1 MKLKPLVSLLA
12 AAFAAP
18 AALASAN
25 GLVISQVY
33 GGGGNNGATYR
44 NDFIEVFNG
53 GSAPVSVAGWS
64 VQYAGAG
71 GTTWQVTNLP
81 AVTVQPGRYL
91 LVQQAAGAGGTTD
104 LPTPDATGTTAMGGT
119 GGKVALVSN
128 TTALS
133 GANPSGG
140 ALIDLVG
147 AGPSATGFE
156 TAPTAAI
163 SNTTAAIRKAAGCT
177 DTDVNSSDFAIAAP
191 TPRNSSAPA
200 NVCGGVVVDA
210 PIVPECPD
218 GSAAA
223 GKPGLVTVTAKD
235 ADSIVT
241 GATKVGTWPT
251 GFSLDE
257 VTPAAA
263 EGGSATAKIS
273 VAGDV
278 AIGSYTMDLLWSNN
292 EAQNATCSIKVA
304 VSGATPI
311 YTIQG
316 GGSQSP
322 LKGQTVSTGGVVT
335 KLMGNGFYMQDSDGD
350 GDPATSDG
358 IFVFTSTAPTVTV
371 GQKVSLSATVAEF
384 NTGASAQSAANP
396 VTQLTTVSGI
406 SVQSS
411 GNAITPVEVDLT
423 QLGADGLEPYEGMLV
438 KLTGPLMVQQNFFL
452 GRYGQLTVSGGER
465 LMSPTN
471 VLRPGVDAQALLTQ
485 NLRRTVIL
493 DDGSS
498 AQNVNPTPYIGA
510 DNTVRAGDTTDAIVG
525 VVDYGLAT
533 SSNAGATMY
542 RIQPVTTPVFARS
555 NPRTAAPASPGGN
568 VRVAGANVLNYFTT
582 FTNGQNV
589 LGQSGQGC
597 TLGASTSASNCRGAN
612 NLAEYVRQRDKIVAN
627 LRALNADVIG
637 LMEIQNNGNA
647 ATQTLVEALNT
658 AVGAT
663 VYAAAP
669 LPADTGTD
677 AIRVSLIYKPATLG
691 LISGSTLSDPHPV
704 NNRPTFA
711 QGFVAPN
718 GERFAVVVN
727 HLKSKGSCPGAG
739 DPDAD
744 QGDLQGCFNATRV
757 EQAQQL
763 RNFVGQVQAAAG
775 TPDVILLGDF
785 NALAQEDPIHTLTQD
800 GFVVDQLG
808 RFNPSAYSYVFDGMA
823 GRLDHAL
830 ATPSITPKIVGA
842 NNWHINADEPTIIDY
857 NQEFKQPVCPTC
869 GPDYYTAT
877 AYRSSDHDP
886 VILGLNLVKSVTG
899 TGGRDA
905 IVGTDGDDV
914 IEGGAGGDTLT
925 GKGGRDQFVYS
936 SVLDGGDT
944 ITDFQPGVDAL
955 VLTKLLQG
963 LGIVSADPLGQ
974 GFVTCAMSGTSAVV
988 GFDTDGAAGPNRS
1001 RPLVSLKNVSCAALS
1016 SSSFKF

>member
-33 GGGGNNGATYR
+33 GGGGNSGATYK

-53 GSAPVSVAGWS
+53 GAAPVSVGGWS
-64 VQYAGAG
+64 VQYAGAT
-71 GTTWQVTNLP
+71 GTSWQVTNLP
-81 AVTVQPGRYL
+81 SVTVQPGRYL
-91 LVQQAAGAGGTTD
+91 LVQQAAGTGGTTD
-104 LPTPDATGTTAMGGT
+104 LPTPDVTGTIAMGGT
-119 GGKVALVSN
+119 GGKIALVSS

-140 ALIDLVG
+140 TLVDLVG

-156 TAPTAAI
+156 TTPTAAI
-163 SNTTAAIRKAAGCT
+163 SNSTAAIRKAAGCT
-177 DTDVNSSDFAIAAP
+177 DTNVNSADFDIAAP

-200 NVCGGVVVDA
+200 NVCGGAAA

-218 GSAAA
+218 GSSAF

-241 GATKVGTWPT
+241 GATKVGTWPA

-257 VTPAAA
+257 VTPATAD
-263 EGGSATAKIS
+263 GGSATARIS
-273 VAGDV
+273 VASDV
-278 AIGSYTMDLLWSNN
+278 AIASYTMDLLWSNN
-292 EAQNATCSIKVA
+292 EAQNASCSIKIA

-316 GGSQSP
+316 SGSQSP
-322 LKGQTVSTGGVVT
+322 LKDQTVSTGGVVT
-335 KLMGNGFYMQDSDGD
+335 KLMSNGFYLQDPNGD
-350 GDPATSDG
+350 GNPATSDG

-371 GQKVSLSATVAEF
+371 GQMISLTAKVAEF

-396 VTQLTTVSGI
+396 VTQLTTVSGL

-411 GNAITPVEVDLT
+411 GHAITPTEVDLT
-423 QLGADGLEPYEGMLV
+423 QLGAEGLEPYEGMLV

-510 DNTVRAGDTTDAIVG
+510 DNTVRAGDTTDTIVG

-533 SSNAGATMY
+533 SSTAGATMY

-555 NPRTAAPASPGGN
+555 NPRTAAPVSPGGN

-597 TLGASTSASNCRGAN
+597 TLGASTSASNCRGAS

-637 LMEIQNNGNA
+637 LMEVQNNGNA
-647 ATQTLVEALNT
+647 ATLTLVEALNT
-658 AVGAT
+658 AIGGT

-669 LPADTGTD
+669 LPANTGTD

-691 LISGSTLSDPHPV
+691 LIGGSTLSDPHPI
-704 NNRPTFA
+704 NNRPTL
-711 QGFVAPN
+711 P
-718 GERFAVVVN
+718 R
-727 HLKSKGSCPGAG
+727 
-739 DPDAD
+739 
-744 QGDLQGCFNATRV
+744 
-757 EQAQQL
+757 
-763 RNFVGQVQAAAG
+763 
-775 TPDVILLGDF
+775 
-785 NALAQEDPIHTLTQD
+785 ALWLPTA
-800 GFVVDQLG
+800 
-808 RFNPSAYSYVFDGMA
+808 SAS
-823 GRLDHAL
+823 
-830 ATPSITPKIVGA
+830 P
-842 NNWHINADEPTIIDY
+842 WW
-857 NQEFKQPVCPTC
+857 
-869 GPDYYTAT
+869 
-877 AYRSSDHDP
+877 
-886 VILGLNLVKSVTG
+886 
-899 TGGRDA
+899 
-905 IVGTDGDDV
+905 
-914 IEGGAGGDTLT
+914 
-925 GKGGRDQFVYS
+925 
-936 SVLDGGDT
+936 
-944 ITDFQPGVDAL
+944 
-955 VLTKLLQG
+955 
-963 LGIVSADPLGQ
+963 
-974 GFVTCAMSGTSAVV
+974 
-988 GFDTDGAAGPNRS
+988 
-1001 RPLVSLKNVSCAALS
+1001 
-1016 SSSFKF
+1016 

>member
-44 NDFIEVFNG
+44 NDFIEVFNAG
-53 GSAPVSVAGWS
+53 AAPVSVSGWS
-64 VQYAGAG
+64 VQYASSS
-71 GTTWQVTNLP
+71 GTTWQVTTLP
-81 AVTVQPGRYL
+81 DVLLQPGKYL

-104 LPTPDATGTTAMGGT
+104 LPTADKIGTIAMSGT
-119 GGKVALVSN
+119 QGKVALVSS

-133 GANPSGG
+133 GNNPVGG
-140 ALIDLVG
+140 SVVDLVG
-147 AGPSATGFE
+147 FGGANGFE
-156 TAPTAAI
+156 TAPTAAL
-163 SNTTAAIRKAAGCT
+163 SNSTAAIRSAGGCT
-177 DTDVNSSDFAIAAP
+177 DTDVNSADFAIAAP

-200 NVCGGVVVDA
+200 NVCGGVIVDA

-263 EGGSATAKIS
+263 DGGSATAKIS

-316 GGSQSP
+316 SGSQSP
-322 LKGQTVSTGGVVT
+322 LKDQTVSTGGVVT
-335 KLMGNGFYMQDSDGD
+335 KLMGNGFYLQDSDGD

-371 GQKVSLSATVAEF
+371 GQKISLSAKVAEF
-384 NTGASAQSAANP
+384 NTGASTQSAANP
-396 VTQLTTVSGI
+396 VTQLTTVSGL

-411 GNAITPVEVDLT
+411 GHAITPTEVDLT

-471 VLRPGVDAQALLTQ
+471 LLRPGVDAQALLTQ

-510 DNTVRAGDTTDAIVG
+510 DNTVRAGDTTDTIVG

-542 RIQPVTTPVFARS
+542 RIQPVATPVFARS

-597 TLGASTSASNCRGAN
+597 TLGASTSASNCRGAS

-637 LMEIQNNGNA
+637 LMEVQNNGNA

-658 AVGAT
+658 AIGGT

-669 LPADTGTD
+669 LPAVTGTD
-677 AIRVSLIYKPATLG
+677 AIRVALIYKPATLG

-800 GFVVDQLG
+800 GFVIDQLG
-808 RFNPSAYSYVFDGMA
+808 RFNPNAYSYVFDGMA

-857 NQEFKQPVCPTC
+857 NQEFKQPACPTC

-886 VILGLNLVKSVTG
+886 VILGLNLVKAVKGSV
-899 TGGRDA
+899 GRDT
-905 IVGTDGDDV
+905 IVGTTGDDV
-914 IEGGAGGDTLT
+914 IEGGFGADTLT
-925 GKGGRDQFVYS
+925 GNGGRDQFVYS

-944 ITDFQPGVDAL
+944 ISDFKPGVDLL
-955 VLTKLLQG
+955 VLTKLLQS
-963 LGIVSADPLGQ
+963 LGIVSAEPWAQGYVSCTPSALGALIGIDP
-974 GFVTCAMSGTSAVV
+974 
-988 GFDTDGAAGPNRS
+988 DGSAGPQKS
-1001 RPLVSLKNVSCAALS
+1001 RALVMMKGQSCANINA
-1016 SSSFKF
+1016 SSFKF